1 MKEVLQ
7 VAYLRRLQD
16 FYLFESVKDGIFSQR
31 NKKAINS
38 ELNLFK
44 ISVFAIIKEPE
55 AEDRSIHFI
64 QGDTH

>member
-1 MKEVLQ
+1 MKESDDPLRSQKQ
-7 VAYLRRLQD
+7 VWKATL
-16 FYLFESVKDGIFSQR
+16 SIFSQR